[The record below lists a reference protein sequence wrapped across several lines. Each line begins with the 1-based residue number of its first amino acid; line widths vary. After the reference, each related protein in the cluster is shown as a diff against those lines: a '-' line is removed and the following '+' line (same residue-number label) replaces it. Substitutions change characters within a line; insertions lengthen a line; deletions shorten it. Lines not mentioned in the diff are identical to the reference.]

1 MLGIAFPP
9 AAFPAAADI
18 PRSIPFTV
26 PAVADVANLAA
37 GANDSSVL
45 PPVLILLM
53 CAVAGIATVMLLPSR
68 RETPIRKLGGAV
80 LIAAALI
87 VAALLVRYAAHHG
100 GGLGV
105 YFWAFAAV
113 ALGGAVRV
121 VTHPRPVYSALYF
134 VLTVFATAGL
144 FILLWAEFM
153 AAALVLIYAGAILV
167 TYVFV
172 IMLASS
178 AAPDEPGTGAETDAD
193 ATLATARANPG
204 NGDGSHAAVT
214 SGDGRARGANLAP
227 IAEYDA
233 VSRDPL
239 LAAAIGFALMGVLLF
254 VIFDRSA
261 GLTGPRDRAGVG
273 GTPREIPMTDANDG
287 ATQKLGVYLFQNHMV
302 NLELAGL
309 LLTVSMVGAII
320 IARRRVLLPESE
332 RAGVAGSRLGEI
344 AGPAPGTAAGAM
356 SAIDDDPH
364 AIPVY
369 GTENPRQ
376 KEYPET

>member
-9 AAFPAAADI
+9 AALLAAADAT
-18 PRSIPFTV
+18 RSIPFTV
-26 PAVADVANLAA
+26 PAAADVGSRLGTA
-37 GANDSSVL
+37 ANDSGVL
-45 PPVLILLM
+45 PPVVILLM
-53 CAVAGIATVMLLPSR
+53 CVVAGIATVMLLPTR
-68 RETPIRKLGGAV
+68 RAAPIRKLGGAV

-178 AAPDEPGTGAETDAD
+178 AAPDEPGTGAADAD
-193 ATLATARANPG
+193 EDAPRLGGRAAP
-204 NGDGSHAAVT
+204 GDGDGPHVAVT
-214 SGDGRARGANLAP
+214 SGEERVRAANLAP

-239 LAAAIGFALMGVLLF
+239 VAAAVGFALMGVLLF

-261 GLTGPRDRAGVG
+261 GLVPPHDRAGFAG
-273 GTPREIPMTDANDG
+273 APREDAMLRDTPG
-287 ATQKLGVYLFQNHMV
+287 ATQKLGVYLFQNHIV

-320 IARRRVLLPESE
+320 IARRRVVLPDAEPAAATVDE
-332 RAGVAGSRLGEI
+332 LARAAGGAAGV
-344 AGPAPGTAAGAM
+344 M

-369 GTENPRQ
+369 GTANPRQ